1 MEGTMSEKYASKAER
16 AAEEK
21 QLVLKLASEKRMRIE
36 HCGENH
42 LKVRG
47 VNFHPSTGTYYR
59 DGQPREPGKG
69 AKDFISFV
77 ESRTRPA

>member
-1 MEGTMSEKYASKAER
+1 MMSKAKSSKIEYIAKEKELVR
-16 AAEEK
+16 TLAA
-21 QLVLKLASEKRMRIE
+21 QNGLSVY

-42 LKVRG
+42 LKIRG

-77 ESRTRPA
+77 EPRIRPA